1 MESGMRIIERYV
13 LQSFLTAF
21 FLAWLVLS
29 FVMTIGLLVKITQL
43 LIGGLPLRAVG
54 LFMLVGFPETLQLT
68 VPLALLVSSLLVFSR
83 LSADSEIAAMR
94 ACGVNLLTIMKW
106 PVVVAAVC
114 TVLGFYVNNE
124 IVPRGHDVRRNIR
137 SLISVD
143 VGVDLLEPGRFITD
157 FPDLTLWF
165 AKKEGNWVSDL
176 LIFDHSRKGMT
187 REIRAEKA
195 LVTTNGLD
203 IVLEMYKVRV
213 DPIEVGRPGVAS
225 ADRLR
230 HVIPEALKRRPHIRK
245 ETDMRF
251 FELVQEIRGLKA
263 NVEQL
268 PQQLC
273 DKKLSVYRTKFQTRF
288 VYAFAAIFFV
298 VIGVPLGIRTHRK
311 ESTIGMALSLVV
323 ALTYYLGVIVAN
335 SLEALPAFQPHLL
348 VWLPVAVC
356 TVIAMVLTPKNL

>member
-1 MESGMRIIERYV
+1 MKIIERYV

-43 LIGGLPLRAVG
+43 LIEGLPMRAVG

-106 PVVVAAVC
+106 PVAVAAVC
-114 TVLGFYVNNE
+114 TLLGFYINNE
-124 IVPRGHDVRRNIR
+124 IVPRGHDVRRNIN
-137 SLISVD
+137 SLISID

-157 FPDLTLWF
+157 FPNITLWF
-165 AKKEGNWVSDL
+165 AKKEGNWISDL
-176 LIFDHSRKGMT
+176 LIFDHSQKGMT

-195 LVTTNGLD
+195 LLSTNGLD

-213 DPIEVGRPGVAS
+213 DPIEAGRPGVAS
-225 ADRLR
+225 ADRFK
-230 HVIPEALKRRPHIRK
+230 HVIPDALKRRTRMRK
-245 ETDMRF
+245 EKDMRF
-251 FELVQEIRGLKA
+251 FEIVREIRDLKA
-263 NVEQL
+263 NVDKL
-268 PQQLC
+268 PQEVR
-273 DKKLSVYRTKFQTRF
+273 DKMLSVYRTKFQTRF

-298 VIGVPLGIRTHRK
+298 LIGVPLGIRTHRK

-323 ALTYYLGVIVAN
+323 SLTFYLGVIVAN
-335 SLEALPAFQPHLL
+335 SLESLPAFWPHLL
-348 VWLPVAVC
+348 VWLPVAIC
-356 TVIAMVLTPKNL
+356 AAIAAYLIPKNL